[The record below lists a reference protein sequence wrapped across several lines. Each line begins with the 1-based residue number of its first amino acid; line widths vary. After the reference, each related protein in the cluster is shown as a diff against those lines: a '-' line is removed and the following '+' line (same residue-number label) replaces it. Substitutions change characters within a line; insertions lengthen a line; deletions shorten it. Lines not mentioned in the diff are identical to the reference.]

1 MSEGVPETLV
11 GKDVQVILETDK
23 LANRPVAKPAD
34 CGNTNIPEQGA
45 AHEDNQDAERNP

>member
-1 MSEGVPETLV
+1 MSEGIPETLV
-11 GKDVQVILETDK
+11 GEYVQVILK
-23 LANRPVAKPAD
+23 ANKPANRPVAKPAD